1 MFPIERFRDLAVKTE
16 TRIVQLVVDGLG
28 GLPNETG
35 RSELEVA
42 RTPNLDELARRA
54 LCGLADPVAPGITP
68 GSGPGHLAIFG
79 YDPLRWEIG
88 RGVLEALGIGVEL
101 EPGDVAAR
109 GNFVTLDGTGTIVD
123 RRAGRLPTEQCLQL
137 CARLQAEIREIE
149 GVEVLIR
156 PVREHRFALIL
167 RGEGLGDALED
178 TDPQRLGTR
187 PRPVVARDEA
197 SERTAHVVRR
207 FLERAFEI
215 LADQSPA
222 NGVTLRGFSRR
233 PNLPSMSD
241 VFRLTPAA
249 IATYPMYRGLA
260 RLVGMHLIETPPEE
274 DLSALADRLR
284 ENFDRYD
291 YFFVHVKKT
300 DSCGEDGDFEGKVRV
315 LERVD
320 EVLIPAI
327 LALRPDVVA
336 ITGDHSTPSVL
347 RGHSWHPVPYLLY
360 AKHLQSDDVTEFSE
374 RAFLRGG
381 LGRFRLVEGLP
392 QLLAHAQKLLK
403 YGA

>member
-1 MFPIERFRDLAVKTE
+1 MLSLEHLRQLAVKTE

-35 RSELEVA
+35 RSELEAA

-88 RGVLEALGIGVEL
+88 RGVLEALGIGLEL
-101 EPGDVAAR
+101 QPGDVAAR
-109 GNFVTLDGTGTIVD
+109 GNFVTLDGTGAIVD
-123 RRAGRLPTEQCLQL
+123 RRAGRISTEHCVRL

-156 PVREHRFALIL
+156 PVKEHRFALIL
-167 RGEGLGDALED
+167 RGEGLGEAVDD
-178 TDPQRLGTR
+178 TDPQRVGLK
-187 PRPVVARDEA
+187 PKPVVARDEA
-197 SERTAHVVRR
+197 SERTARVVRR
-207 FLERAFEI
+207 FLEQAFEI
-215 LADQSPA
+215 LADQHPA

-233 PNLPSMSD
+233 PDIPPMAE

-260 RLVGMHLIETPPEE
+260 RLVGMQIIETPPEE
-274 DLSALADRLR
+274 DLGALADRLR
-284 ENFDRYD
+284 ENFDRHD
-291 YFFVHVKKT
+291 YFYVHVKKA
-300 DSCGEDGDFEGKVRV
+300 DSYGEDGNFEGKVHV

-320 EVLIPAI
+320 EILIPAI

-347 RGHSWHPVPYLLY
+347 KGHSWHPVPYLLY
-360 AKHLQSDDVTEFSE
+360 ARHLQSDDVTEFSE
-374 RAFLRGG
+374 RAFMRGG